1 MSVDRLELSNLDWIK
16 LVKATREKFGVG
28 IDEAHRLILE
38 DSTMRR
44 LIISRVNR
52 DRECRKIAYA
62 HIRQTGDLS
71 LLVENDGRFRWRKQ
85 TG

>member
-1 MSVDRLELSNLDWIK
+1 MSASRLELSNLDWIK

-44 LIISRVNR
+44 LVISRVNR

-62 HIRQTGDLS
+62 HIRGDSERS
-71 LLVENDGRFRWRKQ
+71 LLVEENGRFRWRKKV
-85 TG
+85 G